1 MMIFTKKFLCFHL
14 QGFVIHGQE
23 IEVCLL
29 KRTLHDLKYAP
40 CVLYKKI
47 DAYFQEQGLHYGD
60 EYMLITRSI
69 LPSRRQK
76 VFDSH
81 LLC

>member
-1 MMIFTKKFLCFHL
+1 MMIFTKKCLCFNF

-23 IEVCLL
+23 IEICLL
-29 KRTLHDLKYAP
+29 KRTLHGLKYTP

-47 DAYFQEQGLHYGD
+47 DAYLQEQGLHYRNQC
-60 EYMLITRSI
+60 MLITSSI

-76 VFDSH
+76 FLDSH